1 MRKLTKEPSNM
12 FGQAARE
19 LVMGAT
25 RCVEQNNEIDLFEE
39 YFHGEDPE
47 FMSEP
52 ITTKTVMI
60 FKDPNSIKRSVTK
73 IAWHPE
79 QSELR
84 VGTAYAQ
91 LRFQQTPSQM
101 PKASYIWNL
110 NNPNSPEIGLE
121 PTSPLCT
128 MAFSPKNSDLI
139 AGGSYNGSICF
150 FDRREHKGHGG
161 SVKATE
167 TSILEKSHHDPVYD
181 IYWIAGKSGSECV
194 STSTDGRLLW
204 WDQRNLADGPTEEL
218 KLIENFQINGEV
230 KPKVLGGTSLEY
242 NADASPLKYLI
253 GTEQGYILQANKRK
267 QVEINLKFGL
277 EQGKHHGPV
286 YNIER
291 NPGHLKYFLS
301 VGDWSAKI
309 WCEDLKCH
317 PIMQTRYHSSYL
329 TDGCWSP
336 TRPGLFFLTRMDGF
350 LDVWDFFYRQNEVA
364 YSQKISDAVL
374 TSIQI
379 NGSMAAIGDSDGT
392 VSMMSMCRT
401 LYDHTLNPREKEI
414 MGAIFERET
423 KREKNLDTAKRQAE
437 KLVKPTKEKISKDK
451 QAAQMATMLAEIN
464 QKFFEHV
471 ADGDEELKE
480 IIQARGS
487 LEEDP
492 GQDGGAVQ
500 VAQAEDA

>member
-1 MRKLTKEPSNM
+1 MTHSVGGWPKEYDYQEQNEVNKYMRKLTKEPAM
-12 FGQAARE
+12 CFGQATRE
-19 LVMGAT
+19 LVQGAT
-25 RCVEQNNEIDLFEE
+25 RCIEQNNEIDLFEE
-39 YFHGEDPE
+39 YFSGEDPE

-60 FKDPNSIKRSVTK
+60 FKDPNVVKRSVTK

-79 QSELR
+79 PNELR

-91 LRFQQTPSQM
+91 LRFQQTPANM
-101 PKASYIWNL
+101 PKSSYIWNL

-128 MAFSPKNSDLI
+128 LSFSQKNTDLI
-139 AGGSYNGSICF
+139 VGGSYNGSICF
-150 FDRREHKGHGG
+150 FDKRDSKQVGG
-161 SVKATE
+161 SIRPTL
-167 TSILEKSHHDPVYD
+167 TSILEKSHADPVYD
-181 IYWIAGKSGSECV
+181 VYWITGKTGTECV

-204 WDQRNLADGPTEEL
+204 WDQRNLDNGPTEEL
-218 KLIENFQINGEV
+218 KLLENFEVNGASV
-230 KPKVLGGTSLEY
+230 PKLLGGTSLEY
-242 NADASPLKYLI
+242 NPDASPLKYLV

-301 VGDWSAKI
+301 IGDWSAKI
-309 WCEDLKCH
+309 WSEDLKVH
-317 PIMQTRYHSSYL
+317 PIMQTRYHSAYL

-336 TRPGLFFLTRMDGF
+336 SRPGLFFLTRMDGF

-364 YSQKISDAVL
+364 YSQKVSDAVL
-374 TSIQI
+374 TTIQI

-414 MGAIFERET
+414 MGTIFDRET

-437 KLVKPTKEKISKDK
+437 KNVKPGKEKVNKDK
-451 QAAQMATMLAEIN
+451 AAAAQASMLADIN

-471 ADGDEELKE
+471 AGGDDELRE
-480 IIQARGS
+480 LI
-487 LEEDP
+487 
-492 GQDGGAVQ
+492 
-500 VAQAEDA
+500 